1 MKKIKQGGLRR
12 RLAVSAAGARG
23 GLGLLSS
30 KAASLFVAPEHRAAF
45 QAQALQRE
53 AQRFVQ
59 QLGELKGAYVK
70 IGQMLALYGEH
81 LLPRPVTD
89 ALHTLEASTTPLFWD
104 TVSVQLDA
112 RFENLN
118 IDPLPIAAASLSQVH
133 RATSQKA
140 RRPLC
145 VKIQY
150 PGIADTIEDDF
161 RNVMQMLS
169 LAQWVKSGRQL
180 QDLTKELRTHLMSEV
195 DYTRERRVAGKFA
208 RLLTDDKRYRVPRY
222 YPKWSSEQ
230 VLTMEFLTG
239 VEVTD
244 PAVQALSQARRNRL
258 ARHMLALFFH
268 EVFDWGL
275 MQTDPNFGNYKI
287 IIDPEG
293 ENDQIALLDFG
304 SVQTLENRFCEA
316 LRTTITSAHRKD
328 RQGTI
333 DGLIALRCLRADD
346 SPAVKQSFVTFCEF
360 ILEPFSPTAED
371 WPKHAVSDEGNYLW
385 RESRLLKRAGK
396 RGSDGMLVKGFV
408 VPPPEFMLIVRK
420 LTGVF
425 TFVSTL
431 DARMTCADLLQPYLD

>member
-1 MKKIKQGGLRR
+1 M
-12 RLAVSAAGARG
+12 
-23 GLGLLSS
+23 GLLSS
-30 KAASLFVAPEHRAAF
+30 KAASLFVAPENRAAF

-53 AQRFVQ
+53 AERFVQ

-89 ALHTLEASTTPLFWD
+89 ALHTLEANTPPLAWD
-104 TVSVQLDA
+104 TVATQLGA
-112 RFENLN
+112 GLEGLRIEPQ
-118 IDPLPIAAASLSQVH
+118 PLAAASLSQVH
-133 RATSQKA
+133 RASA
-140 RRPLC
+140 PRVRRPLC

-180 QDLTKELRTHLMSEV
+180 QDLTKELHTHLMSEV
-195 DYTRERRVAGKFA
+195 DYARELRVAGKFS
-208 RLLTDDKRYRVPRY
+208 RLLKSDARYCVPAY
-222 YPKWSSEQ
+222 YPKWSSDR
-230 VLTMEFLTG
+230 VLTMEYLSG

-244 PAVQALSQARRNRL
+244 PAVQGLSQARRNRL
-258 ARHMLALFFH
+258 AKHMLALFFH

-287 IIDPEG
+287 MIDPEG
-293 ENDQIALLDFG
+293 ENDRIALLDFG
-304 SVQTLENRFCEA
+304 AVQVLDNRFCKA
-316 LRTTITSAHRKD
+316 LRTTITSAHRRD

-346 SPAVKQSFVTFCEF
+346 SPAVKQSFVSFCEF
-360 ILEPFSPTAED
+360 ILEPFSQTADE

-385 RESRLLKRAGK
+385 RQSKLLTRAGK

-431 DARMTCADLLQPYLD
+431 DARMRCSELLQPYLD

>member
-1 MKKIKQGGLRR
+1 MKKIKQGGFRR
-12 RLAVSAAGARG
+12 RLAVGAAGARG

-30 KAASLFVAPEHRAAF
+30 KAASLFVAPENRAAF

-53 AQRFVQ
+53 AERFVQ

-89 ALHTLEASTTPLFWD
+89 ALHTLEANTTPLIWD
-104 TVSVQLDA
+104 AVSTQLDA
-112 RFENLN
+112 SLDGLQIE
-118 IDPLPIAAASLSQVH
+118 PQPIAAASLSQVH
-133 RATSQKA
+133 RATA
-140 RRPLC
+140 PRVRRPLC

-150 PGIADTIEDDF
+150 PGIADTIDDDF

-195 DYTRERRVAGKFA
+195 DYARELRVAGKFA
-208 RLLTDDKRYRVPRY
+208 RLLKGDERYRVPAY
-222 YPKWSSEQ
+222 YPKWSSGQ
-230 VLTMEFLTG
+230 VLTMEYLHG

-244 PAVQALSQARRNRL
+244 PTVQALSQARRNRL
-258 ARHMLALFFH
+258 AKHMLALFFH

-287 IIDPEG
+287 IIDPDSE
-293 ENDQIALLDFG
+293 EDQIALLDFG
-304 SVQTLENRFCEA
+304 AVQKLEPRFCKA
-316 LRTTITSAHRKD
+316 LRTTITSAHRQD

-333 DGLIALRCLRADD
+333 DGLVELRCLRADD
-346 SPAVKQSFVTFCEF
+346 SPAVKQSFVSFCEF
-360 ILEPFSPTAED
+360 ILEPFSESAAS
-371 WPKHAVSDEGNYLW
+371 WPEHAVDDDGNYLW
-385 RESRLLKRAGK
+385 RESKLLKRAGK

-431 DARMTCADLLQPYLD
+431 DARMNCAELLQPYLD